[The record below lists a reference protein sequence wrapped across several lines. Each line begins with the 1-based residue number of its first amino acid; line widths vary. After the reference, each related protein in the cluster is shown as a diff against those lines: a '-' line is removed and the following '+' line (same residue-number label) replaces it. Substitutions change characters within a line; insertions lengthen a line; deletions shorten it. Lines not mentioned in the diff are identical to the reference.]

1 MSKASSA
8 REHAYCNLMQFLEAH
23 EPNFAKLAELTCH
36 TDKLSAGFSKY
47 GLTLLI
53 PDDASVK
60 KMIEDAESGD
70 RKKLRDACA
79 RVAALI
85 LRGGFKSAK
94 DFQAAK
100 SAIGNSQYPSQQVKI
115 TKFDPVT
122 FESGAVATPHAGF
135 VDGSEGGNF
144 AVWSLKGELP
154 PSTGKDLPKL
164 ARAKGGKAGGYS
176 DARADVLSK
185 MLRNQIALMLEQ
197 TLVGGDD
204 KQMRGA
210 AQSLLKW
217 VLTYSTDVDTK
228 RKAVSRCCLH
238 AMDLYFLL
246 EPHLEQD
253 WLLDDAMI
261 REWFQAVQQGKAP
274 REGVCELM
282 EEYISTEDKDLEKIQ
297 KLRVDIIGQIPT
309 DITGAVEALNK
320 AYAAMGKDEHAQVCD
335 EMRFFGICQL
345 EANKAHPDKVELNH
359 TLNQIGEMQHM
370 CHVDPKRV
378 RLFSEQMLNVLG
390 AEKIACVQAFV
401 KSSCFLFVPLKADQR
416 LKRESCDIVPPS
428 KNGVWNVSARGYQEH
443 KALGEEVE
451 RRLLAQAS
459 SMSASQRKAIIDALS
474 K

>member
-1 MSKASSA
+1 MSKASA
-8 REHAYCNLMQFLEAH
+8 HAYCNLMQFLEAH

-60 KMIEDAESGD
+60 KMIEMAESGD

-79 RVAALI
+79 HVAALI

-122 FESGAVATPHAGF
+122 FESGATATPHAGF

-176 DARADVLSK
+176 DAHADQLSR
-185 MLRNQIALMLEQ
+185 MLRNQIALVLEQ

-217 VLTYSTDVDTK
+217 VLDHSTDDGK
-228 RKAVSRCCLH
+228 KQEAVNRCCLH
-238 AMDLYFLL
+238 AVDFYFLA
-246 EPHLEQD
+246 EPHLEGNY
-253 WLLDDAMI
+253 LLDDAMI
-261 REWFQAVQQGKAP
+261 REWFAAVQVGKAP

-282 EEYISTEDKDLEKIQ
+282 KPFIKTTEDDLKKIQ
-297 KLRVDIIGQIPT
+297 SQRDETLKRIAADPSSAA
-309 DITGAVEALNK
+309 DALNA
-320 AYAAMGKDEHAQVCD
+320 AYRSLGKDEHAQVCD
-335 EMRFFGICQL
+335 EMRFLAICQF
-345 EANKAHPDKVELNH
+345 EANKAHPDRMTLNH
-359 TLNQIGEMQHM
+359 TLNQIAEMQAM

-378 RLFSEQMLNVLG
+378 RLFDDASLDVLG

-401 KSSCFLFVPLKADQR
+401 KSSCFLFVPMREDQA
-416 LKRESCDIVPPS
+416 LKRQSQDIVPPN
-428 KNGVWNVSARGYQEH
+428 KNATWNVSWKPYEEH